1 MFTSPTQAQTHTR
14 IWTSQRGER
23 SENAGG
29 ILRPDSFFLFLFI
42 FLFRPDSWSLA
53 DKTKAP
59 NSIAKSKKTKT

>member
-29 ILRPDSFFLFLFI
+29 ILRPDSFFYYFYLFSYSVLI
-42 FLFRPDSWSLA
+42 LGLWLIRR
-53 DKTKAP
+53 KRR
-59 NSIAKSKKTKT
+59 IQ